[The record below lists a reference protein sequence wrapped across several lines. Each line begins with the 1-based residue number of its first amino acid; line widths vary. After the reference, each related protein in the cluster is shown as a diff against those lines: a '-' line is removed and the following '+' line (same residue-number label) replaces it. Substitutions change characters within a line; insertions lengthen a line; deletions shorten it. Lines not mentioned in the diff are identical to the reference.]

1 MKALLARCRS
11 TSAIASGLMR
21 AALAGLVLL
30 GTAGTTAANHGV
42 KVTVDKHTDF
52 SALHSY
58 AWTRGW
64 ASFDPQV
71 DAHIVEAIDREL
83 ASLGL
88 IRQET
93 EPVDVVVSYG
103 TVQRSD
109 VDVGA
114 RREHHSG
121 VYPEYPAGRLVVL
134 MREAYSRREL
144 LRARA
149 EVPVDVTQLEEQIDA
164 IVARIF
170 AHYPTRVSDRP

>member
-1 MKALLARCRS
+1 MKKLFAAWMLSLAVC
-11 TSAIASGLMR
+11 GVV
-21 AALAGLVLL
+21 AAPVDDR
-30 GTAGTTAANHGV
+30 
-42 KVTVDKHTDF
+42 VTVAVDKHTDF
-52 SALHSY
+52 SALHTY

-64 ASFDPQV
+64 ASFDPRV
-71 DAHIVEAIDREL
+71 DAYIVDAIDREL

-88 IRQET
+88 MRHET

-109 VDVGA
+109 VDLSGK
-114 RREHHSG
+114 RQRHSG
-121 VYPEYPAGRLVVL
+121 VYPEYPVGKLVVL

-149 EVPVDVTQLEEQIDA
+149 ELPIDTDIARLEEQIDA
-164 IVARIF
+164 IVGQIF